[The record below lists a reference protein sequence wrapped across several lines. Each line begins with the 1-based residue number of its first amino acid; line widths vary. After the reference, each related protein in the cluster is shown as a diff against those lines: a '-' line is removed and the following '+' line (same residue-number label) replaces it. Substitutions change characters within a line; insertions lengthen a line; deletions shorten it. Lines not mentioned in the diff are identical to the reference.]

1 MSNKIKTRFAP
12 SPTGHLHVGGART
25 AIYCWAFARASEG
38 EFLLRIED
46 TDQKRS
52 SDEATEGFFNDLDW
66 LKIDWD
72 EGPSHCSSGGGD
84 EGPYYQSK
92 RLDIYKE
99 QLQKLLE
106 EGNAYFA
113 FETADELNAERKKAR
128 EEKRAYR
135 YNRASLNLSD
145 ETVQQYLS
153 EGRPHVVRFKVPDG
167 GPLTVHDSVVGDVT
181 VERSEVD
188 DFVIFKTDGYP
199 TYHFAVVVDD
209 GMMDVTHVIRGQEHL
224 NNTFKHILLQ
234 EAFEFKTPIYAHI
247 SLIFNPD
254 GSKMSKRDKDRTLR
268 KYVKDNGIDSSP
280 ENCIPEDDWNKWI
293 SSKENQLSTSNATTL
308 AATLGITLPEIN
320 VEDFKRAGYMP
331 EVLMNYLCLLG
342 WSPSNDVEQFD
353 ANFLVENFSLDRVVK
368 SPAKF
373 DRAKLLAFNL
383 DAFQKLSTDEFEKR
397 LFDWCKEYAPDFAEI
412 ENFSLFAKANH
423 ERSKTFRDSI
433 VTSMFL
439 IKDDDAITWE
449 ESKPVKKAL
458 IKGEEPGVSRLPAVI
473 ESMKKIDSWDSKSI
487 EDCLHDLAETL
498 SGGNLG
504 KVAQPIRVAVAGG
517 PVSPPIV
524 DTLILLGKDSTINR
538 LERCVNHF
546 LDSCNK

>member
-1 MSNKIKTRFAP
+1 
-12 SPTGHLHVGGART
+12 
-25 AIYCWAFARASEG
+25 
-38 EFLLRIED
+38 
-46 TDQKRS
+46 
-52 SDEATEGFFNDLDW
+52 
-66 LKIDWD
+66 
-72 EGPSHCSSGGGD
+72 
-84 EGPYYQSK
+84 
-92 RLDIYKE
+92 
-99 QLQKLLE
+99 
-106 EGNAYFA
+106 
-113 FETADELNAERKKAR
+113 
-128 EEKRAYR
+128 
-135 YNRASLNLSD
+135 
-145 ETVQQYLS
+145 
-153 EGRPHVVRFKVPDG
+153 
-167 GPLTVHDSVVGDVT
+167 VHDSVVGDVT

-342 WSPSNDVEQFD
+342 WSPGNDVEQFD

-397 LFDWCKEYAPDFAEI
+397 LFVWCKEYAPDFTEI